1 MPGLPKIFRL
11 RQRFKRERVDDVA
24 AEVRRQLARLDL
36 GRRVRTGDSVAV
48 TAGSRGIVDLPAILG
63 AVVIQLQAL
72 GARPFVV
79 PAMGSHG
86 GATAEGQR
94 ALLESYGLTEA
105 ALGCP
110 IRSSMETVILGHTAS
125 GIPVQID
132 RYAHEADH
140 LLLLNRVKPHTSF
153 VGEIESGLVKML
165 LIGLG
170 KHAGAEAYHR
180 AIQELSFAR
189 IIAETLPLALGRCSV
204 LAGLG
209 IVENGYEETARIQAL
224 APHELEQGEKLLL
237 RLARE
242 LLPGLPFRSVDLLVV
257 DEMGKNL
264 SGTGI
269 DTNVVGRRFDDHK
282 AAEGEWPKVRR
293 IAVRGL
299 TSASHGNALGIG
311 IADFCTRRLLEQAD
325 MQVTRINA
333 LTSLHLSAARLPF
346 VYDTDREMLSVA
358 LSTTGVADPERARV
372 LWIRNTLELRELECS
387 AAYRE
392 EAEGRPDLTIL
403 SDLRAWPLDEQGQL
417 PHI

>member
-1 MPGLPKIFRL
+1 MTGLPKIFKV
-11 RQRFKRERVDDVA
+11 RQRFKRDRVDDVA
-24 AEVRRQLARLDL
+24 AEVRRQLARLNL
-36 GRRVRTGDSVAV
+36 GRRVRAGDSVSI
-48 TAGSRGIVDLPAILG
+48 TAGSRGIANLPTILG
-63 AVVIQLQAL
+63 ATVTQLQAL

-86 GATAEGQR
+86 GATADGQR

-110 IRSSMETVILGHTAS
+110 IRSSMETVILGHTAT
-125 GIPVQID
+125 GVPVQVD
-132 RYAHEADH
+132 RHAHEADH
-140 LLLLNRVKPHTSF
+140 LLLVNRVKPHTSF

-170 KHAGAEAYHR
+170 KHAGAKAYHR

-189 IIAETLPLALGRCSV
+189 IIAEALPLALGRCSV

-209 IVENGYEETARIQAL
+209 IVENGYKETARIQAL
-224 APHELEQGEKLLL
+224 APEELEQGEKQLLC
-237 RLARE
+237 LARE
-242 LLPGLPFRSVDLLVV
+242 LLPGLPFPNVDLLVV

-282 AAEGEWPKVRR
+282 AVEGERPKVKR

-299 TSASHGNALGIG
+299 TAASHGNALGIG

-325 MQVTRINA
+325 MQATRINA
-333 LTSLHLSAARLPF
+333 LTSLHLAAARVPF
-346 VYDTDREMLSVA
+346 VYDTDREMLAVA
-358 LSTTGVADPERARV
+358 LSTTGVTDPESARV
-372 LWIRNTLELRELECS
+372 LWIRSTLELRELECS
-387 AAYRE
+387 AVYRE
-392 EAEGRPDLTIL
+392 EAAGRPDLEVL
-403 SDLRAWPLDEQGQL
+403 SDLRTWPLDEQGNL
-417 PHI
+417 SRV